1 MKKNNRII
9 LHSDMNSFYASVELI
24 DYPEYKGMAL
34 AVGGDEENRHGII
47 LAKTLE
53 AKKMGVKTG
62 EAIWEAKKKC
72 PNLIILPP
80 HYEKY
85 LYYSRKAHNIYYDY
99 TNQVEPYGMD
109 ECWLDVTGS
118 TKLFES
124 GEKIAEEIRNRIKKE
139 LSLTVSIGVSFNK
152 VFAKLGSD
160 MKKPDAITIIN
171 KENFKNIVWPL
182 KCDELIMV
190 GKSTKN
196 KLNKIGIKTI
206 GDIAK
211 TKPNIL
217 KNILGINGVKIW
229 KWANGIDDSKV
240 RDYHYKPP
248 VKTIGH
254 GITTKSDLVNN
265 DEVRDVFQE
274 LAQDISRKLIEYKL
288 LATGVAINIRSN
300 LLTRKTF
307 QKKLAYPTFSSLELT
322 NAAMELFKQYD
333 WSSNLRTI
341 TIRAIDLIDDNYAF
355 QVCMF
360 ENIKEHERNIKLEN
374 TIYSIRKKH
383 GTNCITYCNLL
394 QNSKMPTDS
403 REKVIMPYTF
413 N

>member
-1 MKKNNRII
+1 MNRKNRVI

-24 DYPEYKGMAL
+24 DYPQYKGLPL

-85 LYYSRKAHNIYYDY
+85 LYYSKKAHDIYYDY

-118 TKLFES
+118 IKLFES

-160 MKKPDAITIIN
+160 MKKPDAVTIIN

-182 KCDELIMV
+182 KCEELIMV
-190 GKSTKN
+190 GKATKK

-211 TKPNIL
+211 TKVNIL
-217 KNILGINGVKIW
+217 KNILGINGVKLW
-229 KWANGIDDSKV
+229 KWANGIDDSEV
-240 RDYHYKPP
+240 RDYHYKSS

-254 GITTKSDLVNN
+254 GITTKSDLVNDN
-265 DEVRDVFQE
+265 EVRDVFQE
-274 LAQDISRKLIEYKL
+274 LAQDISRKLIEYEL
-288 LATGVAINIRSN
+288 LATGVAINVRSN

-322 NAAMELFKQYD
+322 EAAMELFKQYD
-333 WSSNLRTI
+333 WNSNLRTL

-383 GTNCITYCNLL
+383 GENCITYCNLL
-394 QNSKMPTDS
+394 VNDKMPTDD
-403 REKVIMPYTF
+403 REKVIMPYSY